1 MPPKAAAAPAVA
13 PVEKK
18 EGAKV
23 VYITH
28 PVVGDESIKVA
39 LNPVC
44 RTDIFLHNAIS
55 LLAKEFSKRATATE
69 ATLVAAKAVAAAS
82 GDSTAAPDGETE
94 TLVARLKDTA
104 KSLSATLGLQS
115 FDLVETAN
123 DSKVVLGPMS
133 AQASEI
139 LRPAGVYKLDI
150 VSR

>member
-94 TLVARLKDTA
+94 TLVSRLKDTA
-104 KSLSATLGLQS
+104 KSLSTLGLQS
-115 FDLVETAN
+115 IDLVETAN

-133 AQASEI
+133 APASEI